1 MKFTPALKA
10 TLVVL
15 VIAGGLFFGWAKYH
29 DFLNRGRQAPESV
42 KFLNNLEKNGV
53 PDFNLK
59 DIDGREVSLTKF
71 RGKLV
76 VLNFWAS
83 WCDPCVSEFP
93 SLLKL
98 IDHFK
103 GQILFLGVSGDYEL
117 VDVRKFLQLFKVKD
131 PSIYIVWDKDLDLA
145 KKYGTY
151 RLPESYIIGVD
162 GKLIRKVVGV
172 DNWASANAIDYFADL
187 LKK

>member
-1 MKFTPALKA
+1 MKLAPALKA
-10 TLVVL
+10 TIVVL
-15 VIAGGLFFGWAKYH
+15 VIAGALFLGWRKYY
-29 DFLNRGRQAPESV
+29 DFLNRGRQAPDSV

-59 DIDGREVSLTKF
+59 DIGGREVSLTKF
-71 RGKLV
+71 KGKLV

-93 SLLKL
+93 SLLKM

-103 GQILFLGVSGDYEL
+103 GDVILLGVSADYEL
-117 VDVRKFLQLFKVKD
+117 VDIQKFLELFKVKD
-131 PSIYIVWDKDLDLA
+131 PNVFIAWDKDLDLA

-151 RLPESYIIGVD
+151 RLPESYIIGRD
-162 GKLIRKVVGV
+162 GKLVRKVVGV
-172 DNWASANAIDYFADL
+172 DDWASANALDYFTDL